1 MPLEELSPE
10 EKGES
15 SKHTREQCRGTYH
28 AVHTTFFP
36 LVTKQFAT
44 IWAVGCSRR
53 VFANVLA
60 RQTRTCMST
69 KALCNNKRR
78 GQHESPHT
86 HSKDQQ
92 LATIGA
98 SLTVHFRLFWL
109 HKAITGRTHTS
120 AWAFYQSTTGKTD
133 TLLASIGALVH
144 SSHSELQRHLFQT
157 DKNVLVQTTV
167 GNHLS

>member
-1 MPLEELSPE
+1 MP
-10 EKGES
+10 
-15 SKHTREQCRGTYH
+15 RYIRRG
-28 AVHTTFFP
+28 TTFFP

-60 RQTRTCMST
+60 RQTRTRMST
-69 KALCNNKRR
+69 KALYNNKRR

-157 DKNVLVQTTV
+157 DKNVLVQTGTSSPEQQV
-167 GNHLS
+167 PLAPVAVPLTHQT

>member
-1 MPLEELSPE
+1 MP
-10 EKGES
+10 
-15 SKHTREQCRGTYH
+15 RYIRRG
-28 AVHTTFFP
+28 TTFFP

-60 RQTRTCMST
+60 RQTRTCMSR
-69 KALCNNKRR
+69 KALYNNKRR
-78 GQHESPHT
+78 GQHGSPHT

-120 AWAFYQSTTGKTD
+120 AWAFYQSTTGKQTHCWPLLVLWC
-133 TLLASIGALVH
+133 TLLTVSYSDTSFRLIKMYWCKQQLGTTSPEQQVPLAPVAVTLTH
-144 SSHSELQRHLFQT
+144 QT
-157 DKNVLVQTTV
+157 
-167 GNHLS
+167 